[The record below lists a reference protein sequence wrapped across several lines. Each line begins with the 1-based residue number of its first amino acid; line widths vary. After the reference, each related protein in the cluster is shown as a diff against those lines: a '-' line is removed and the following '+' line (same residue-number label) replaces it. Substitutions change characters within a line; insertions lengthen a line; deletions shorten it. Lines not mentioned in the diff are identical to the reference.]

1 MMNRDAELDTWRSE
15 WRSHAETASQPGEM
29 SSAGLRRKA
38 VRQQRILRTRHVCEL
53 LFAVILLAFSAAVVW
68 RRPLVETYVW
78 AAVVCVA
85 TIVATAF
92 SLWNWRV
99 LWSTDLKSVSDFT
112 RDYKKRCLARRRDA
126 RFGEW
131 FLVVQLAI
139 SAPWLTLNY
148 ARHRITGA
156 AFAGSLLMLVVFS
169 VGFVLLFAHYRRIAA
184 KELAEISA
192 TQAAVEAGAANDIAN
207 Q

>member
-1 MMNRDAELDTWRSE
+1 MNRDAELDTWRSE
-15 WRSHAETASQPGEM
+15 WRSYAESASQPGEM

-38 VRQQRILRTRHVCEL
+38 MRQQRNLRTRHVCEL
-53 LFAVILLAFSAAVVW
+53 LFAVILLGFSAAVVW
-68 RRPLVETYVW
+68 RRPVLETYIW
-78 AAVVCVA
+78 AAVVWVGTLA
-85 TIVATAF
+85 ATAF

-99 LWSTDLKSVSDFT
+99 LWSADLKSVSDFT
-112 RDYKKRCLARRRDA
+112 RDYKRRCLARRRDA

-148 ARHRITGA
+148 ARHRLTGA
-156 AFAGSLLMLVVFS
+156 AFVASLLMLIVFS
-169 VGFVLLFAHYRRIAA
+169 AGFVLLFVRYRRIAA
-184 KELAEISA
+184 RELAEISA
-192 TQAAVEAGAANDIAN
+192 AQAADGAGPGDIAI